1 MTALVGGKKLAE
13 FTKKEAAGLMAAL
26 SIILVVGIILI
37 IIGAVEYVVTEDLL
51 TTTAKYQYSIASCKM
66 FDPE

>member
-1 MTALVGGKKLAE
+1 MTALVGGKKIAE

-37 IIGAVEYVVTEDLL
+37 IIGAVEYVVTENLL
-51 TTTAKYQYSIASCKM
+51 TSTAKY
-66 FDPE
+66 